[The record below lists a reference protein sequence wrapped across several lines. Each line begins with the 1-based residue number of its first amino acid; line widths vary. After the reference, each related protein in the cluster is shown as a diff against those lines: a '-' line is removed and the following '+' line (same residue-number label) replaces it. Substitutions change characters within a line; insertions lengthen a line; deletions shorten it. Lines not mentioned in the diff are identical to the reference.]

1 MRERSRDADGR
12 QRTNVPSTKAPT
24 EEQQKDNQPTEMRAT
39 AQRRLTGVQTRNP
52 RRPGLQ
58 SLPGPAGRRPP
69 PAARRPG
76 FYEEE
81 LKLHR
86 KLQQELSKHPTT
98 TNQGPPPRG
107 HLGFGG
113 DRAESKLGHQD
124 AKRGA
129 VARGALS
136 SLLSAACLTG
146 LLGSRTVP
154 GPPPKTSPY
163 CSKTCTT

>member
-1 MRERSRDADGR
+1 M
-12 QRTNVPSTKAPT
+12 PT
-24 EEQQKDNQPTEMRAT
+24 EDKGLMSQV
-39 AQRRLTGVQTRNP
+39 QRRLQRSSRKTINP
-52 RRPGLQ
+52 QKCGRRCRGDSQACRPVTHAALGLQ

-76 FYEEE
+76 FYEEK

-86 KLQQELSKHPTT
+86 KLQQELSKHPPA

-113 DRAESKLGHQD
+113 DRAESELGHQD

-136 SLLSAACLTG
+136 SLLSAACLAG
-146 LLGSRTVP
+146 LLASRTVP
-154 GPPPKTSPY
+154 GPPP
-163 CSKTCTT
+163 